1 MRPSSAV
8 HRLSQGVP
16 AVRILVAADDQV
28 TSKTIC
34 AMLRGIG
41 HQPVPAFDAVQTLM
55 LAMRAPQPEAI
66 MLDLNMPGGT
76 GMGVLDKLQAST
88 KTVGIPV
95 IVLSGSTDPG
105 ARESALGA
113 GANAFIGKPA
123 TAENLKGALDALG
136 NGA

>member
-8 HRLSQGVP
+8 HRLSQGVS
-16 AVRILVAADDQV
+16 AVRILVAEDDQV

-76 GMGVLDKLQAST
+76 GMGALEKLQASS
-88 KTVGIPV
+88 KTAEIPV
-95 IVLSGSTDPG
+95 IVLSGTEDPD
-105 ARESALGA
+105 ARQAALSA
-113 GANAFIGKPA
+113 GAVDFLSKPP
-123 TAENLKGALDALG
+123 TADHLKGALDALSD
-136 NGA
+136 GA